1 MVFLFI
7 FFLAQIFLAFID
19 SSSEPYTSIYKY
31 IQIYTRYFVFVA
43 PKFSLLLPP
52 LVIGFYQFIEAGRS
66 QIRPFIRY
74 SSPTNSP
81 EMDSNLK
88 NTKNTERNKLQT
100 KNKAETMTCSY
111 TKYHGQTYSNLNDVS
126 ILQLHSHIV
135 LFWIHVSTTLFK
147 VKYSLVGGLRSD
159 CLAGQNT
166 NN

>member
-1 MVFLFI
+1 MLEVIIYVNSFL
-7 FFLAQIFLAFID
+7 
-19 SSSEPYTSIYKY
+19 PYSWLLSLHPIPNTYKNTLD
-31 IQIYTRYFVFVA
+31 IYFVFVA

-88 NTKNTERNKLQT
+88 NTERNKLQT
-100 KNKAETMTCSY
+100 KNKAETMTCSN

>member
-1 MVFLFI
+1 M
-7 FFLAQIFLAFID
+7 
-19 SSSEPYTSIYKY
+19 SSSTGNITTFKSVELVYFPMTDFWFTNHTKYAVMMGSSNPFAACANIITATGSSPSEPHTSIYKY

-88 NTKNTERNKLQT
+88 NTKNTERNKIHTNYRRKT
-100 KNKAETMTCSY
+100 KQKHNGKF
-111 TKYHGQTYSNLNDVS
+111 
-126 ILQLHSHIV
+126 LHKIP
-135 LFWIHVSTTLFK
+135 W
-147 VKYSLVGGLRSD
+147 
-159 CLAGQNT
+159 T
-166 NN
+166 NI